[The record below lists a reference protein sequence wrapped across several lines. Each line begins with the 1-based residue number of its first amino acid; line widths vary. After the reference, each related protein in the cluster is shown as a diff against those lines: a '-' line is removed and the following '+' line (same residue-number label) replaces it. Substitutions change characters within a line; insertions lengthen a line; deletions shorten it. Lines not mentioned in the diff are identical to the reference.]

1 MRWYSATLFLITLI
15 LGLTEIASG
24 LKGESIVQMIPG
36 DVFGGFILI
45 TISAVF
51 LRGLTTKDYEPFFYF
66 GSTMLAIFG
75 ILYLLVLLANGLDAI
90 IVGEGW
96 DPMNDL
102 RVEIL
107 LVPLAVPGI
116 TLLIR
121 AKKNLPP

>member
-1 MRWYSATLFLITLI
+1 MRCYSVILSLITLI

-24 LKGESIVQMIPG
+24 LKGKSIVQTIPG

-75 ILYLLVLLANGLDAI
+75 ILYLLVLLANGLDAAI
-90 IVGEGW
+90 LGESW
-96 DPMNDL
+96 NPMNDL

-107 LVPLAVPGI
+107 LVPLAIPGL

-121 AKKNLPP
+121 AKNH